1 MFDSSCTEI
10 EGFVTA
16 TTTAQSVCARITERL
31 ALELGQW
38 KVDLWFP
45 KAAKLQYD
53 ENTQALNLAVP
64 SEFVARRI
72 GKQFMGQIQVAAEG
86 ELGNSVE
93 LDIQIR
99 PELFDA
105 QPRISHAAQAPQQST
120 LDTSAP
126 VISRPVPS
134 SITRPSRR
142 PWNLRYKLDDFIVGP
157 SNELAYAAARGLTD
171 PTQDHQVGPLFVFG
185 GCGLGK
191 THLLQGICNQ
201 MLDQDRDAKVMYV
214 TGEAFTNEFLTAVR
228 TNKVDGFRRKMR
240 RLEMLCIDDIDFI
253 ANKQKTQEEFL
264 HCFDALEL
272 AGSKVV
278 LASDSHPKFIEQF
291 SESLSSRCVKG
302 MVVQV
307 HEPDLATRNKI
318 IVALASR
325 RNMLLNEAAIQL
337 IAARCI
343 GSVRE
348 IEGALTRIHA
358 MATLMQRNG
367 QSGPVTIG
375 PSLVN
380 QTFASERQTRVNRI
394 IHFDSIADVVC
405 EQLAV
410 DRNQINGPGRHRD
423 IVLGRNI
430 MVHLAREMTSMSY
443 PEIARAIKRSSHSSV
458 VAAAKRLGELLKKD
472 ESLIHPAA
480 GTLMPLTEIIERCRQ
495 SIYRTPGS

>member
-1 MFDSSCTEI
+1 MHGI

-16 TTTAQSVCARITERL
+16 TTTAQSVCARIAERL
-31 ALELGQW
+31 AHQLGQW

-53 ENTQALNLAVP
+53 ETGQALNLAVP
-64 SEFVARRI
+64 SEFIARRI

-86 ELGNSVE
+86 ELGQHVDLNV
-93 LDIQIR
+93 QIR

-105 QPRISHAAQAPQQST
+105 QPRTGEAQQRQ
-120 LDTSAP
+120 DIAP
-126 VISRPVPS
+126 VISRAMPS
-134 SITRPSRR
+134 AMSHAPRK

-157 SNELAYAAARGLTD
+157 SNELAFAAAHGMVEHSETHD
-171 PTQDHQVGPLFVFG
+171 SGPLFIFG

-191 THLLQGICNQ
+191 THLLQGICSQ
-201 MLDQDRDAKVMYV
+201 MLSNDADAKVMYV

-253 ANKQKTQEEFL
+253 ANKQATQQEFL

-272 AGSKVV
+272 AGSRVV
-278 LASDSHPKFIEQF
+278 LASDSHPKYIEQF
-291 SESLSSRCVKG
+291 SEALTSRCVKG

-307 HEPDLATRNKI
+307 HEPDLATRAKI
-318 IVALASR
+318 IIALAQR
-325 RNMLLNEAAIQL
+325 RNMLLNEAAVQL

-367 QSGPVTIG
+367 QAGPVTVG
-375 PSLVN
+375 PALVN

-394 IHFDSIADVVC
+394 VHFDTIASVVC
-405 EQLAV
+405 EQLSIERDA
-410 DRNQINGPGRHRD
+410 INGPGRHRD

-458 VAAAKRLGELLKKD
+458 VAAAKRLGEQLLKD

-495 SIYRTPGS
+495 AIYRAG

>member
-1 MFDSSCTEI
+1 MHGI

-16 TTTAQSVCARITERL
+16 TTTAQSVCARIAERL
-31 ALELGQW
+31 AHQLGQW

-53 ENTQALNLAVP
+53 ENTDKLNLAVP

-72 GKQFMGQIQVAAEG
+72 GKQFMGQIQLAAEG
-86 ELGNSVE
+86 ELGSSVE

-105 QPRISHAAQAPQQST
+105 SPRTSPAQQAVTQAQQA
-120 LDTSAP
+120 LDTKVP
-126 VISRPVPS
+126 LISRAVPS
-134 SITRPSRR
+134 SISRPSRR
-142 PWNLRYKLDDFIVGP
+142 PWNLRYKLDDFVVGP
-157 SNELAYAAARGLTD
+157 SNELAYAAAKGMTD
-171 PTQDHQVGPLFVFG
+171 PTQEQHAGPLFVFG

-201 MLDQDRDAKVMYV
+201 MLDQDKDARVMYV

-253 ANKQKTQEEFL
+253 ANKQATQQEFL

-291 SESLSSRCVKG
+291 SESLTSRCVKG

-307 HEPDLATRNKI
+307 HEPDLATRSKI
-318 IVALASR
+318 IVALAQR

-348 IEGALTRIHA
+348 IEGALTRVHA
-358 MATLMQRNG
+358 MATLIHRNG
-367 QSGPVTIG
+367 QSGPVAIG
-375 PSLVN
+375 PAVVN

-394 IHFDSIADVVC
+394 VHFDSIADVVC
-405 EQLAV
+405 EQLAI
-410 DRNQINGPGRHRD
+410 DRVQVNGPGRHRD

-430 MVHLAREMTSMSY
+430 MVHLAREMTSMSF

-458 VAAAKRLGELLKKD
+458 VAAAKRLAEQLKKD

-480 GTLMPLTEIIERCRQ
+480 GTLMPLSEMIERCRQ
-495 SIYRTPGS
+495 AIYRVG

>member
-1 MFDSSCTEI
+1 MHGI

-16 TTTAQSVCARITERL
+16 TTTAQSVCARIAERL
-31 ALELGQW
+31 AHQLGQW

-53 ENTQALNLAVP
+53 ENTDKLNLAVP

-72 GKQFMGQIQVAAEG
+72 GKQFMGQIQLAAEG
-86 ELGNSVE
+86 ELGASVE
-93 LDIQIR
+93 LDIQVR

-105 QPRISHAAQAPQQST
+105 SPRTGPAQQAVTQAQQA
-120 LDTSAP
+120 LDAKAP
-126 VISRPVPS
+126 VLSRAVPS
-134 SITRPSRR
+134 SISRPSRR
-142 PWNLRYKLDDFIVGP
+142 PWNLRYKLDDFVVGP
-157 SNELAYAAARGLTD
+157 SNELAFAAAKGMTD
-171 PTQDHQVGPLFVFG
+171 PTQETHAGPLFVFG

-201 MLDQDRDAKVMYV
+201 MLDQDKDARVMYV

-228 TNKVDGFRRKMR
+228 TNKIDGFRRKMR

-253 ANKQKTQEEFL
+253 ANKQATQQEFL

-291 SESLSSRCVKG
+291 SESLTSRCVKG

-307 HEPDLATRNKI
+307 HEPDLATRAKI
-318 IVALASR
+318 IVALAQR

-348 IEGALTRIHA
+348 IEGALTRVHA
-358 MATLMQRNG
+358 MATLIQRNG
-367 QSGPVTIG
+367 QSGPVAIG
-375 PSLVN
+375 PAVVN

-394 IHFDSIADVVC
+394 VHFDSIADVVC
-405 EQLAV
+405 EQLAI
-410 DRNQINGPGRHRD
+410 DRNQVNGPGRHRD

-430 MVHLAREMTSMSY
+430 MVHLAREMTSMSF

-458 VAAAKRLGELLKKD
+458 VAAAKRLAEQLKKD
-472 ESLIHPAA
+472 ESLIHPAT
-480 GTLMPLTEIIERCRQ
+480 GTLMPLSEMIERCRQ
-495 SIYRTPGS
+495 AIYRVG

>member
-1 MFDSSCTEI
+1 MHGI

-16 TTTAQSVCARITERL
+16 TTTAQSVCARIAERL
-31 ALELGQW
+31 AHQLGQW

-53 ENTQALNLAVP
+53 ENSNQLNLAVP

-72 GKQFMGQIQVAAEG
+72 GKQFMGQIQLAAEG
-86 ELGNSVE
+86 ELGGGIE
-93 LDIQIR
+93 LDVQIR

-105 QPRISHAAQAPQQST
+105 SPRTSPAQQALTQAQQAI
-120 LDTSAP
+120 DTKAP
-126 VISRPVPS
+126 VISRALPS
-134 SITRPSRR
+134 SISRPAHR
-142 PWNLRYKLDDFIVGP
+142 PWNLRYKLADFVVGP
-157 SNELAYAAARGLTD
+157 SNELAYAAAKGMTD
-171 PTQDHQVGPLFVFG
+171 PTQDQHAGPLFVYG

-201 MLDQDRDAKVMYV
+201 MLDQDKEARVMYV

-228 TNKVDGFRRKMR
+228 TNKIDGFRRKMR

-253 ANKQKTQEEFL
+253 ANKQATQQEFL

-291 SESLSSRCVKG
+291 SEALTSRCVKG

-307 HEPDLATRNKI
+307 HEPDLATRSKI
-318 IVALASR
+318 IVALAQR

-358 MATLMQRNG
+358 MATLIQRNG
-367 QSGPVTIG
+367 QAGPVAIG
-375 PSLVN
+375 PAVVN

-394 IHFDSIADVVC
+394 VHFDTIADVVC
-405 EQLAV
+405 EQLAI
-410 DRNQINGPGRHRD
+410 DRVQVNGPGRHRD

-430 MVHLAREMTSMSY
+430 MVHLAREMTSMSF

-458 VAAAKRLGELLKKD
+458 VAAAKRLAEQLTKD

-480 GTLMPLTEIIERCRQ
+480 GTLMPLTEMIERCRQ
-495 SIYRTPGS
+495 AIYRVG

>member
-1 MFDSSCTEI
+1 M
-10 EGFVTA
+10 TA
-16 TTTAQSVCARITERL
+16 TTTAQSVCARIAERL
-31 ALELGQW
+31 AHQLGQW

-53 ENTQALNLAVP
+53 ENTDKLNLAVP

-72 GKQFMGQIQVAAEG
+72 GKQFMGQIQLAAEG
-86 ELGNSVE
+86 ELGNRVE

-105 QPRISHAAQAPQQST
+105 SPRTSPAQQAVTQAQQA
-120 LDTSAP
+120 LDTKAP
-126 VISRPVPS
+126 VISRAVPS
-134 SITRPSRR
+134 SISRPSRR
-142 PWNLRYKLDDFIVGP
+142 PWNLRYKLDDFVVGP
-157 SNELAYAAARGLTD
+157 SNELAYAAAKGMTD
-171 PTQDHQVGPLFVFG
+171 PTQEQHAGPLFVFG

-201 MLDQDRDAKVMYV
+201 MLDQDKDARVMYV

-253 ANKQKTQEEFL
+253 ANKQATQQEFL

-291 SESLSSRCVKG
+291 SESLTSRCVKG

-307 HEPDLATRNKI
+307 HEPDVATRSKI
-318 IVALASR
+318 IVALAQR

-348 IEGALTRIHA
+348 IEGALTRVHA
-358 MATLMQRNG
+358 MATLIQRNG
-367 QSGPVTIG
+367 QSGPVAIG
-375 PSLVN
+375 PAVVN

-394 IHFDSIADVVC
+394 VHFDTIADVVC
-405 EQLAV
+405 EQLAI
-410 DRNQINGPGRHRD
+410 DRVQVNGPGRHRD

-430 MVHLAREMTSMSY
+430 MVHLAREMTSMSF

-458 VAAAKRLGELLKKD
+458 VAAAKRLAEQLKKD

-480 GTLMPLTEIIERCRQ
+480 GTLMPLTEMIERCRQ
-495 SIYRTPGS
+495 AIYRVG

>member
-1 MFDSSCTEI
+1 MHGI

-16 TTTAQSVCARITERL
+16 TTTAQSVCARIAERL
-31 ALELGQW
+31 ALQLGQW

-53 ENTQALNLAVP
+53 ENGSKLNLAVP

-86 ELGNSVE
+86 ELGQSIE

-105 QPRISHAAQAPQQST
+105 HPRTSPATTQAQQAMDQP
-120 LDTSAP
+120 AP
-126 VISRPVPS
+126 VISRAVPS
-134 SITRPSRR
+134 SISRPTRR
-142 PWNLRYKLDDFIVGP
+142 PWNLRYKLDDFVVGP
-157 SNELAYAAARGLTD
+157 SNELAYAAATGLTD
-171 PTQDHQVGPLFVFG
+171 PSQDHHVGPLFVYG

-191 THLLQGICNQ
+191 THLLQGICNKI
-201 MLDQDRDAKVMYV
+201 LSQDHEAKVMYV

-253 ANKQKTQEEFL
+253 ANKQATQQEFL

-278 LASDSHPKFIEQF
+278 LASDSHPKYIEQF

-318 IVALASR
+318 IAALASR
-325 RNMLLNEAAIQL
+325 RNMMLNEAAIQL

-348 IEGALTRIHA
+348 IEGALTRVHA

-443 PEIARAIKRSSHSSV
+443 PEIARAIKRASHSSV
-458 VAAAKRLGELLKKD
+458 VAAAKRMSEQLKKD

-480 GTLMPLTEIIERCRQ
+480 GTLMPITEIIERCRHA
-495 SIYRTPGS
+495 IYRAG